1 MPQDLPST
9 TLACTFWWTFAH
21 LLLPW
26 HSHAGATQQ
35 CAWQHGGIS
44 QAQQQLQLYLS
55 LLP

>member
-9 TLACTFWWTFAH
+9 ILACTFWWTFAH

-26 HSHAGATQQ
+26 QSPAGATQQ

-55 LLP
+55 FLP